1 MDRTSPQLI
10 SAIQDFRRARA
21 RAKIEQIMAR
31 LTGASTELLNYEEV
45 RQKLKGTHTT
55 SLGLQDIPIDAI
67 IGSVGRYAD
76 FTRSFLPR
84 QDEDERR
91 WAGVE
96 TAMTDMEGLPAV
108 EVYQIGEAYFVLD
121 GNHRVSVAKQLGA
134 THIEAHVT
142 QLHTRVP
149 LAPDDRPEDLIVK
162 AEYAEFLER
171 ISLDKLRPDADLSTS
186 IPGRY
191 RELEEHVSVHRY
203 FMGIEQERE
212 IPHEEAVAHWYDH
225 VYFPVVEII
234 RRNGILRDFPGRT
247 ETDLYLWILRHR
259 DELGQELAWEI
270 RPEVAASDLVSR
282 FSPRLKRI
290 FARVA
295 AKVRDMTLP
304 KRIASGPRAG
314 EWRREREGSAR
325 ETRLFAR
332 TLVTISGEDGGWKA
346 VELALEV
353 ARREGGRLVG
363 LHVVAS
369 EAQKSKAIR
378 AIQAEFERRC
388 EEAKIPAQ
396 WVLETGDVATT
407 ICERGQWLDLVVAS
421 VAHPPGDQPVARLGS
436 GFRALVQHCPTPV
449 LAVSQASS
457 GVNRV
462 LLAYDGSPKADEA
475 LFVSTYL
482 AGRWNVDLTVVTVLV
497 GEQTTART
505 IKRARR
511 YLERHGIEA
520 EYVTG
525 RGPVG
530 EAILQAAEERDSE
543 LIVMGG
549 YSNPVLEIVF
559 GSTVDEVLQH
569 GRYSVLICR

>member
-96 TAMTDMEGLPAV
+96 TAMTDMEGLSAV

-142 QLHTRVP
+142 QLYTRVP
-149 LAPDDRPEDLIVK
+149 LASNDQPEDLIVK

-171 ISLDKLRPDADLSTS
+171 TSLDRLRPDADLSTS

-191 RELEEHVSVHRY
+191 RELEEHISVHRY

-225 VYFPVVEII
+225 VYLPVVEII
-234 RRNGILRDFPGRT
+234 RQNGILRDFPGRT

-270 RPEVAASDLVSR
+270 RPDVAANDLVGR
-282 FSPRLKRI
+282 FSPRLKHI
-290 FARVA
+290 LARVA
-295 AKVRDMTLP
+295 AKVRDIVLP
-304 KRIASGPRAG
+304 KRIASGPRTG
-314 EWRREREGSAR
+314 EWRRERAGNAQ

-332 TLVTISGEDGGWKA
+332 TLVTISGEDGGKA
-346 VELALEV
+346 IELALEV

-369 EAQKSKAIR
+369 EAQKKSKAVR

-388 EEAKIPAQ
+388 EEADIPAQ
-396 WVLETGDVATT
+396 WVLETGEVATT
-407 ICERGQWLDLVVAS
+407 ICEHGQWLDLVVAS
-421 VAHPPGDQPVARLGS
+421 VAHPPGDQPIARLGS
-436 GFRALVQHCPTPV
+436 GFRTLVQHCPTPV

-462 LLAYDGSPKADEA
+462 LLAYDGSSKADEA

-482 AGRWNVDLTVVTVLV
+482 AGRWNVDLTVVTVLM

-505 IKRARR
+505 IRRARR
-511 YLERHGIEA
+511 YLEQHEIEA
-520 EYVTG
+520 KYVTEH
-525 RGPVG
+525 GPVG
-530 EAILQAAEERDSE
+530 EAILQAAEERGSE

-559 GSTVDEVLQH
+559 GSTVDEVLRD
-569 GRYSVLICR
+569 GRYSV

>member
-1 MDRTSPQLI
+1 MDRIGPQLI
-10 SAIQDFRRARA
+10 SAIQDFHRARA
-21 RAKIEQIMAR
+21 RAKIEQILAR
-31 LTGASTELLNYEEV
+31 LTGASAELLNYEEV
-45 RQKLKGTHTT
+45 RQKLKGIHTT
-55 SLGLQDIPIDAI
+55 SLGLQNIPIDAI

-91 WAGVE
+91 WARVE
-96 TAMTDMEGLPAV
+96 TAMTDMEGLPPV

-134 THIEAHVT
+134 TRIEAHVT

-149 LAPDDRPEDLIVK
+149 LTSDDQPEDLIVK
-162 AEYAEFLER
+162 AEYAEFLEHT
-171 ISLDKLRPDADLSTS
+171 SLDKLRPDADLSTS

-191 RELEEHVSVHRY
+191 RELEEHISVHRY

-212 IPHEEAVAHWYDH
+212 IPYEEAVAHWYDH
-225 VYFPVVEII
+225 VYLPVVEII
-234 RRNGILRDFPGRT
+234 RQNGILRDFPDRT

-270 RPEVAASDLVSR
+270 RPEVAADDLVGR
-282 FSPRLKRI
+282 FSPRLERI
-290 FARVA
+290 LARVT
-295 AKVRDMTLP
+295 AKVRDIALP
-304 KRIASGPRAG
+304 KRIASGPRTG
-314 EWRREREGSAR
+314 DWRREREGSAQ
-325 ETRLFAR
+325 EARLFAR
-332 TLVTISGEDGGWKA
+332 TLVTISGEAGGWKA
-346 VELALEV
+346 VDLALEV
-353 ARREGGRLVG
+353 ARREGGRLIG
-363 LHVVAS
+363 LHVVGS
-369 EAQKSKAIR
+369 EAQKSTAVR

-388 EEAKIPAQ
+388 EEANIPAQ
-396 WVLETGDVATT
+396 WVLEAGDVAAA
-407 ICERGQWLDLVVAS
+407 ICERGQWLDLVVAG
-421 VAHPPGDQPVARLGS
+421 VAHPPGAQPVARLGS
-436 GFRALVQHCPTPV
+436 GFRTLVQHCPTPV
-449 LAVSQASS
+449 LAASQASS

-482 AGRWNVDLTVVTVLV
+482 AGRWKVDLTVVTVLT
-497 GEQTTART
+497 GEQTSAKT
-505 IKRARR
+505 IRRARR

-520 EYVTG
+520 KYVTE

-530 EAILQAAEERDSE
+530 KAILQAAEEHGSE

-549 YSNPVLEIVF
+549 YSSPVLEIVF
-559 GSTVDEVLQH
+559 GSTVDEMLRD